1 MSRATFWSRQWKSW
15 NQTKTRRPRAQRRTA
30 ARLEALEQRLNLAA
44 VLVVETID
52 AYWFID
58 EASLAPAASADE
70 LWGGEL
76 SGSAGVDDIGL
87 GLPKSV
93 SPTASNGGTLT
104 AAQAG
109 LTDSLLAELWITEP
123 DFFYEDV
130 LAVTFYSDASM
141 DALIDSGLY
150 DGSSSADSFSNS
162 DLLAGDVLGNADFA
176 SNNAGFTTDDQQG
189 LFIDPLTVANKSNES
204 RSAVALNRNDT
215 ESLDVFAAARAEVAS
230 WSQRLE
236 AESLMQ
242 VSGSRAVADDAWA
255 AVIGQS
261 RNIAASNTSTEVLP
275 PSSRDDALRAS
286 ALSLAVSATN
296 SSQETVAVRE
306 ATKLES
312 FIAKFP
318 SLGFGGSRSSLLRFV
333 RGSEGAHA
341 ANVSEGDD
349 PTTDDAND
357 SLSYSQWASL
367 FGAVSLFGASQWQ
380 TGNSDRREKPV
391 TPFRAKDSGKRPVA
405 R

>member
-1 MSRATFWSRQWKSW
+1 MSPALFWSSQWQNWSR
-15 NQTKTRRPRAQRRTA
+15 TRTRRPRAQRPA
-30 ARLEALEQRLNLAA
+30 AFRLETLEQRLNLAA

-52 AYWFID
+52 AYWFIE
-58 EASLAPAASADE
+58 EASLAQTASADE

-76 SGSAGVDDIGL
+76 SGSAGGDDIGL

-93 SPTASNGGTLT
+93 SPAASNGGTLT
-104 AAQAG
+104 ATQAG
-109 LTDSLLAELWITEP
+109 LTDSLLAELWNTEP
-123 DFFYEDV
+123 DFFYEDI

-162 DLLAGDVLGNADFA
+162 DLFAGDVLG
-176 SNNAGFTTDDQQG
+176 NAGFTTDDQQD
-189 LFIDPLTVANKSNES
+189 LFIEPLTAANKSNES
-204 RSAVALNRNDT
+204 SSAVALNRDDT
-215 ESLDVFAAARAEVAS
+215 ESSDVFAAARAEVAS

-255 AVIGQS
+255 ALVGQS
-261 RNIAASNTSTEVLP
+261 HSIVASNAPTEVLP

-312 FIAKFP
+312 FFAKFP
-318 SLGFGGSRSSLLRFV
+318 SLGFGGSRSSLLRLV

-341 ANVSEGDD
+341 ANASNGDG

-367 FGAVSLFGASQWQ
+367 FGAVSLFGASQWR
-380 TGNSDRREKPV
+380 TGNSDRRERPV
-391 TPFRAKDSGKRPVA
+391 SPFRAKDSGKRPVA